1 MAAGLVVLVG
11 ICLCFAQ
18 LLCVSGAEMQ
28 PPPPASSI
36 PAAASSQ
43 QSSSESC
50 LLSSRL
56 LDDSLG
62 SASPPSRISAEAAEA
77 AAAAAAAAE
86 GASAS
91 GATAPA
97 GESGL
102 PQQLALPAPDELK
115 GEGSGSAVQ
124 LTLGQ
129 RVSLQDELGPL
140 VVNSDGSVARIAN
153 WQQMTEGERSSVM
166 RVLGKRNRERLDALK
181 EKVPQPQ

>member
-1 MAAGLVVLVG
+1 
-11 ICLCFAQ
+11 
-18 LLCVSGAEMQ
+18 MQ
-28 PPPPASSI
+28 PPPPASSTS
-36 PAAASSQ
+36 AAASSQ
-43 QSSSESC
+43 RSSSESC

-56 LDDSLG
+56 LDDSVG

-77 AAAAAAAAE
+77 AAAAE

-91 GATAPA
+91 GLGTTAPA

-102 PQQLALPAPDELK
+102 PQQLALPAPDDIK